1 MTEWWVAAA
10 LGAFA
15 MFMLLQ
21 GLAELAKRIDHKHSG
36 QVKRDPGIKI
46 DKFKE
51 EFPKLEGCTLGN
63 LRIDGG
69 KVVGFVL
76 LDKEGTERYIL
87 YLGADCKVE
96 PYW

>member
-1 MTEWWVAAA
+1 MTTWWVAAVLGA
-10 LGAFA
+10 LG
-15 MFMLLQ
+15 MFLLLQ
-21 GLAELAKRIDHKHSG
+21 GMAELAKKIDPKYAGRI
-36 QVKRDPGIKI
+36 KREPGVKI

-76 LDKEGTERYIL
+76 LDKEGNERYIL